1 VQRAGEAY
9 HIRKDGS
16 KLYPASYRFVHVFH
30 KGFAV
35 ALDQHGWCHIDRS
48 GRPIHAHRFQYLEPF
63 YNGVAVA
70 IDAEGRN
77 VMVSEVGEVTLL
89 G

>member
-1 VQRAGEAY
+1 MQSAGEAF

-16 KLYPASYRFVHVFH
+16 KLYPATHRFVHVFH

-35 ALDQHGWCHIDRS
+35 ALDTLGWCHIDRS
-48 GRPIHAHRFQYLEPF
+48 GQPIHAHRFQYLEPF

-70 IDAEGRN
+70 IDGEGRN
-77 VMVSEVGEVTLL
+77 VMVNEVGEVTLL